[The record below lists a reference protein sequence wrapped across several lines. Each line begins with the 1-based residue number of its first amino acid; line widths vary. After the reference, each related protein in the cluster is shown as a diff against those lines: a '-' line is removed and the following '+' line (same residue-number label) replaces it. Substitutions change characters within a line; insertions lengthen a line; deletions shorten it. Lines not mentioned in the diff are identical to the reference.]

1 MKIIAVAI
9 NKGGTGKTT
18 VARSLGTAGA
28 AAGLNVLVLDMD
40 TQQNAT
46 NWGRR
51 RQEPLPL
58 VRFVTENDLEGELE
72 RARAAGCDLVLI
84 DTPPARSTEAAAAVE
99 AADLVLI
106 PCTPALEALE
116 TLPRVAR
123 LARTTGKPAVAVLNY
138 ATPNSQAQEETA
150 RTVFEGVS
158 LPMAPVV
165 LHRFKIHEEAN
176 ETGQTAQELD
186 PDSKAAA
193 EVNALWAW
201 VCAQLQLSTNAKG
214 QRKAS

>member
-51 RQEPLPL
+51 RRQPLPL
-58 VRFVTENDLEGELE
+58 VRFVTENDLDAELG
-72 RARAAGCDLVLI
+72 RARAAGCDLVVI
-84 DTPPARSTEAAAAVE
+84 DTPPARGTEAAAAVE
-99 AADLVLI
+99 VADLVLI

-116 TLPRVAR
+116 TLPRIAR
-123 LARTTGKPAVAVLNY
+123 LARTTGKEAVAVLNY

-150 RTVFEGVS
+150 RGVFEGLK

-165 LHRFKIHEEAN
+165 LHRFKVHEEAN
-176 ETGQTAQELD
+176 ESGMTAQELE
-186 PDSKAAA
+186 PQSKAAA
-193 EVNALWAW
+193 EVNALWKW
-201 VCAQLQLSTNAKG
+201 VCAQLQLSTNAKR
-214 QRKAS
+214 QKRAS